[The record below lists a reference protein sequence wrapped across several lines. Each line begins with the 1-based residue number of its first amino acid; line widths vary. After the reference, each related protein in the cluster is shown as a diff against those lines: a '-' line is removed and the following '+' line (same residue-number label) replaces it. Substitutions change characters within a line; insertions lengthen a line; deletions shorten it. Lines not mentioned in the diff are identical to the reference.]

1 MQRILITGMSGAGK
15 SSVCLELGRRGLDAV
30 DTDTDAWCEWV
41 GEPPDWQW
49 REPEL
54 LRLLRTP
61 RTRSLAVSGC
71 KTNQGMFY
79 AYFDQIVL
87 LSAPLDV
94 LLERV
99 AARTDNPY
107 GKAAHEREEI
117 VRYFQTVEPLL
128 RRGATAE
135 FDTSILSVSQV
146 ADRILGQLSG

>member
-1 MQRILITGMSGAGK
+1 MQRILITGMSGVGK
-15 SSVCLELGRRGLDAV
+15 SSVCLELERRGLEAV

-54 LRLLRTP
+54 LRLLRAP
-61 RTRSLAVSGC
+61 RTRTLAISGC
-71 KTNQGMFY
+71 KTNQGKFY

-99 AARTDNPY
+99 AARTNNPY
-107 GKAAHEREEI
+107 GKSAHEREEI
-117 VRYFQTVEPLL
+117 VRNFQTFGPLL

-135 FDTSILSVSQV
+135 LDTSTLTVSQI
-146 ADRILGQLSG
+146 ANRILGQTPG